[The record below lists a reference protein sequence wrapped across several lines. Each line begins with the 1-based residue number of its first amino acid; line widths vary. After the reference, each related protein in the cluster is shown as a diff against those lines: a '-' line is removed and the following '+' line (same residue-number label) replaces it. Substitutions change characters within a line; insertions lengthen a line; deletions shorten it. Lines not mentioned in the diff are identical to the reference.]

1 MKEKLTIKE
10 WPDAEKPRERLIRR
24 GANALSDAELI
35 AILLGSGSIGETALD
50 QAKRILAAGKEE
62 YGSGLKILT
71 ESSVEELVRVRGL
84 GPAKAARIKAAV
96 EIGRRLGGGDEEL
109 LATVRSAVDVY
120 RLVRSEMEYL
130 DREHFC
136 VLMLNARNQVLRK
149 EVVAIGCLDSAIVHP
164 REIFKNCIKRSAAS
178 VILVHN
184 HPSGDPTPSA
194 EDLEITRRLS
204 EGGKLL
210 GITVLDHVIIGKGRY
225 SSLRESG
232 LEALCT

>member
-1 MKEKLTIKE
+1 MKDRLTIKD
-10 WPDAEKPRERLIRR
+10 WPDAERPRERLIRR
-24 GANALSDAELI
+24 GPGALSDAEVV
-35 AILLGSGSIGETALD
+35 AILLGSGSAGETAVD
-50 QAKRILAAGKEE
+50 QAKRILAAGEKE
-62 YGSGLKILT
+62 YGSGLKLLA
-71 ESSVEELVRVRGL
+71 ESSVEELIGVRGL

-96 EIGRRLGGGDEEL
+96 ELGRRLGAGIEEPL
-109 LATVRSAVDVY
+109 VSVRNAMDVY
-120 RLVRSEMEYL
+120 RLVKGDMESL

-136 VLMLNARNQVLRK
+136 ILMLNARNQVLRR
-149 EVVAIGCLDSAIVHP
+149 EVVSIGCLDSAIVHP

-225 SSLRESG
+225 SSFRESG
-232 LEALCT
+232 LPALSG

>member
-1 MKEKLTIKE
+1 MKDRLTIKE
-10 WPDAEKPRERLIRR
+10 WPDAEKPRERLIRV
-24 GANALSDAELI
+24 GPGALSDAEVV
-35 AILLGSGSIGETALD
+35 AILLGSGSAGETAVD
-50 QAKRILAAGKEE
+50 QAKRILAAGESE
-62 YGSGLKILT
+62 YGSGLKLLA
-71 ESSVEELVRVRGL
+71 ESSVEELTRVRGL

-96 EIGRRLGGGDEEL
+96 ELGRRLGSCVEEPL
-109 LATVRSAVDVY
+109 VCVRSAMDVY
-120 RLVRSEMEYL
+120 RLVRGDMESL

-136 VLMLNARNQVLRK
+136 ILMLNARNQVLRR
-149 EVVAIGCLDSAIVHP
+149 EVVSIGCLDSAIVHP

-184 HPSGDPTPSA
+184 HPSGDPTPSG

-232 LEALCT
+232 SLALFG